1 MRSVLLFCVPLP
13 FNILQL
19 YEVEFEGICPVGN
32 CLIIKANNLKEAKM
46 IASKT
51 IAHTEYGLPQGGN
64 LKNKS

>member
-1 MRSVLLFCVPLP
+1 M
-13 FNILQL
+13 NL

-51 IAHTEYGLPQGGN
+51 IAHTVRGLCVRAGLTAQ
-64 LKNKS
+64 K

>member
-1 MRSVLLFCVPLP
+1 M
-13 FNILQL
+13 NL

-51 IAHTEYGLPQGGN
+51 IAHTEEFTV
-64 LKNKS
+64 KEVDMSKSGVVVYLSGDY

>member
-1 MRSVLLFCVPLP
+1 M
-13 FNILQL
+13 NL

-51 IAHTEYGLPQGGN
+51 IAHTVEHCCSVALM
-64 LKNKS
+64 KTKF

>member
-1 MRSVLLFCVPLP
+1 M
-13 FNILQL
+13 NL

-51 IAHTEYGLPQGGN
+51 IAHTVRGFAKAGSLTT
-64 LKNKS
+64 KV

>member
-1 MRSVLLFCVPLP
+1 M
-13 FNILQL
+13 NL

-51 IAHTEYGLPQGGN
+51 IAHTGKSIAVSGGN
-64 LKNKS
+64 LVQIFNIITENEYRTKNK

>member
-1 MRSVLLFCVPLP
+1 M
-13 FNILQL
+13 NL

-51 IAHTEYGLPQGGN
+51 IAHTVFALGAVAAYLHQSSIYKQHFNEQP
-64 LKNKS
+64 K